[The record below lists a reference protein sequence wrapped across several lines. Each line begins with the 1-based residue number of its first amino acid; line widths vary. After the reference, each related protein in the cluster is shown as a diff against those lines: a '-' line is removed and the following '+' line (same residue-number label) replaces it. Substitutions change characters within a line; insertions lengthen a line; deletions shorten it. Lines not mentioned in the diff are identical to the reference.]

1 VNAAKAAGGFR
12 CTDILP
18 LPEQMRMTTRYS
30 SSGRATGA
38 VSRFDLLC
46 DLVAE
51 HRADADAVAISTVI
65 DVNRDLH
72 DIYFDAPNAAGAAN
86 DRDASD
92 IVNPWGGIE
101 ALLTHALSSL
111 FDMPTAHSPMY
122 EDSELMN
129 SDAGV
134 MEPAKAAEGIS
145 VAFLHCL
152 FKGLSASPRIV
163 TDPSAFGRQGVISA
177 EDISCL
183 VTPAGCLGLPV
194 LAALHQG
201 ITVVEVRDRTNVMR
215 NSLQDLPWAEGQFFQ
230 AENYFEAAGMIAAL
244 RAGVAHD
251 TLRRPLNLT
260 RGSDTVRAD
269 ERETAPILRKRLG

>member
-1 VNAAKAAGGFR
+1 
-12 CTDILP
+12 
-18 LPEQMRMTTRYS
+18 
-30 SSGRATGA
+30 
-38 VSRFDLLC
+38 
-46 DLVAE
+46 
-51 HRADADAVAISTVI
+51 VAISTVI

-72 DIYFDAPNAAGAAN
+72 DIYFDAPNTIAAAN
-86 DRDASD
+86 NRDGRD

-101 ALLTHALSSL
+101 ALLTHSLSSL
-111 FDMPTAHSPMY
+111 FDMPTAHAPMY

-134 MEPAKAAEGIS
+134 MDPAKAAEGIS

-163 TDPSAFGRQGVISA
+163 TDPSAFGRHGVISA

-183 VTPAGCLGLPV
+183 IIPAGCLGLPV

-201 ITVVEVRDRTNVMR
+201 ITVIEVRDRANVMR
-215 NSLQDLPWAEGQFFQ
+215 NSLRDLPWAEGQFLQ

-251 TLRRPLNLT
+251 TLKRPIEMT
-260 RGSDTVRAD
+260 RGSDMMQESDRQL
-269 ERETAPILRKRLG
+269 APAQRQHRLWGRP